1 VVVTPA
7 SRLAELLGQWRHG
20 GPAHERLAATTRAL
34 ILDGRV
40 PIGSR
45 LPAER
50 MLANA
55 LGISRAT
62 VTAAY
67 DQLRDEGYVA
77 SRQGSGSWVTIPGG
91 HRAAPDAVLVSGAID
106 MRIGAMPAPAILD
119 ELFRSSVS
127 EVPRWLD
134 HHGYDPL
141 GLPPLREAIARSYER
156 RGLPTRVEQILV
168 TSGALQAFDLVTRA
182 TMRRGQAALVEIPGY
197 PAALDALRAC
207 GARLHGVPVDAPGG
221 WDLDALDALVRTHRP
236 ALAYLIPDFQ
246 NPSGAL
252 ISEGAR
258 RRALRSL
265 ARTGTAVVIDETFVE
280 LRLDVDAGQMPPPA
294 AALAPTTAPAITV
307 GSLSKS
313 VWGGL
318 RIGWVRGEPSLIR
331 RLATV
336 RASIDLASPVFEQ
349 VVAVHV
355 LEHLEEIVAERRAV
369 IAQRRKAL
377 IQSLARHLPE
387 WRFVPPAGGLFL
399 WAELPAAVSTSL
411 SVQAGER
418 GLLITPGP
426 RFGAVGLLER
436 SLRLPFTLP
445 PEELER
451 GVQILAELS
460 ADRPIADPVAKPA
473 DVRAAYVA

>member
-7 SRLAELLGQWRHG
+7 LRLVELLGQWRHG
-20 GPAHERLAATTRAL
+20 GPAHERLAATIRSL

-55 LGISRAT
+55 LGLSRAT

-67 DQLRDEGYVA
+67 DQLRGEGYVA

-91 HRAAPDAVLVSGAID
+91 HRAAPDAVLASSAID

-119 ELFRSSVS
+119 ELFRSSVT

-182 TMRRGQAALVEIPGY
+182 TLRRGQAALVEIPGY
-197 PAALDALRAC
+197 PAALDALLAS
-207 GARLHGVPVDAPGG
+207 GARLHGVPVDAPSG
-221 WDLDALDALVRTHRP
+221 WDLDALDGLVRTHRP

-252 ISEGAR
+252 IPEGAR

-265 ARTGTAVVIDETFVE
+265 ARAGTTVVIDETFVE
-280 LRLDVDAGQMPPPA
+280 LRHDVDATAMPPPA
-294 AALAPTTAPAITV
+294 AALAPAAAPAITV

-318 RIGWVRGEPSLIR
+318 RIGWIRGEPSLIR
-331 RLATV
+331 SVATV
-336 RASIDLASPVFEQ
+336 RAAIDLASPVFEQ
-349 VVAVHV
+349 IVAVHV

-369 IAQRRKAL
+369 IVRRRDAL
-377 IQSLARHLPE
+377 IESLARDLPE

-399 WAELPAAVSTSL
+399 WAELPDAISTSL

-418 GLLITPGP
+418 GLLVTPGP
-426 RFGAVGLLER
+426 RFGAAGLLER
-436 SLRLPFTLP
+436 YLRLPFTLP
-445 PEELER
+445 PEQLER
-451 GVQILAELS
+451 AVQILAELAAVPVS
-460 ADRPIADPVAKPA
+460 IDRAADE
-473 DVRAAYVA
+473 RAAYVA